1 MEQRLLL
8 KNIISFLMVVDTIP
22 KPLVIYC
29 DNKSAVLYSKNKKK
43 SSATRLMN
51 VKFLSVKENVRKG
64 VLSIEQIDLASMIAD
79 HLTKP
84 LAVRIFKEHVAKVGI
99 LGFFYSTKRGSKS
112 SYVFQAF
119 VYSFVLLFTLCM

>member
-43 SSATRLMN
+43 SSAT
-51 VKFLSVKENVRKG
+51 KFLSVKENVRKG

-99 LGFFYSTKRGSKS
+99 LGFFDSTKRGSKS

>member
-8 KNIISFLMVVDTIP
+8 KNIISFLMVVATIP

-29 DNKSAVLYSKNKKK
+29 DNKLAVLYSKNKK
-43 SSATRLMN
+43 SSAT
-51 VKFLSVKENVRKG
+51 KFLSVKENVRKG

-84 LAVRIFKEHVAKVGI
+84 LAGRIFKEHVAKVGI
-99 LGFFYSTKRGSKS
+99 LGFFDSTKRGSKS